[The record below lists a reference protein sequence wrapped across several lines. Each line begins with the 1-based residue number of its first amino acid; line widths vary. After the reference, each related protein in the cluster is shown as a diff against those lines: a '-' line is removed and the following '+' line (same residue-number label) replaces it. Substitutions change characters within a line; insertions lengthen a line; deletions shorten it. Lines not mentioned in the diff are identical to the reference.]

1 MIEKNIRLEPH
12 HPRDLLV
19 GRRSDNKRPKYQPPG
34 GGATSL
40 GSRRDVGGSGSTG
53 GNDRDPNRG
62 WQTYAIPEAPT
73 APVVTTAKAP
83 PSILSRPDP
92 VVTTAVA
99 PPSILS
105 RPDPVV
111 TTAKAPPSILSKPDP
126 VVTTAKA
133 PPSILARDKVVPPS
147 MLGGAEDALWTP
159 PIKDIVDFG
168 DDARAQHLQTI
179 QEKAVINWNNKTERE
194 KEEQQE
200 KWDAAESKVKLQK
213 EGSIWKTLG
222 NLALAMIVPALL
234 PAELARGYNLY
245 KTASKASAFAKKI
258 GLTEQDAVQYVKNN
272 LLKGKDLTSLVA
284 GDQNVIAKN
293 MTKFSGKGDQADSN
307 EEYTEKI
314 VQAVDVKPT
323 DQITNEQRQK
333 ITGQLN
339 YVQKILQQGYFM
351 DAQGRRQE
359 LTEDHRRQLSDFM
372 NQADAYLNPYRDKK
386 VAHGGRIDKAL
397 EGRNRYI

>member
-1 MIEKNIRLEPH
+1 MNININI
-12 HPRDLLV
+12 
-19 GRRSDNKRPKYQPPG
+19 NKG
-34 GGATSL
+34 GIT
-40 GSRRDVGGSGSTG
+40 D
-53 GNDRDPNRG
+53 
-62 WQTYAIPEAPT
+62 
-73 APVVTTAKAP
+73 
-83 PSILSRPDP
+83 
-92 VVTTAVA
+92 
-99 PPSILS
+99 
-105 RPDPVV
+105 
-111 TTAKAPPSILSKPDP
+111 
-126 VVTTAKA
+126 
-133 PPSILARDKVVPPS
+133 
-147 MLGGAEDALWTP
+147 
-159 PIKDIVDFG
+159 KDIDNLLNAFEVIDYDDIINKPTDTYQNIFDTGAVTQTPGAPKDIYKDIFETGAVTQTPGAPKLATITNFG
-168 DDARAQHLQTI
+168 DDAKTQYLQTL
-179 QEKAVINWNNKTERE
+179 QKKAVINWNNKTERE

-222 NLALAMIVPALL
+222 NLALGMLVPALL

-272 LLKGKDLTSLVA
+272 LLKGKDLTNLVA
-284 GDQNVIAKN
+284 GDKNVIAKN
-293 MTKFSGKGDQADSN
+293 MAKFSGKGDQADSN

-314 VQAVDVKPT
+314 VQAVDQKKDYPL
-323 DQITNEQRQK
+323 TNEQRQK
-333 ITGQLN
+333 LTGQLS
-339 YVQKILQQGYFM
+339 YVQRILQQGYFM